1 VEDFQEATEA
11 ARPPADAFV
20 LKLEGPFGTSH
31 LPEVEGRWRTA
42 SSLLENRAFMVDL
55 AAATSS
61 CVFGRGLVSAQT
73 HDSVTGA
80 DAGASHREMPGHI
93 FNPKDLH
100 KLEDPA
106 RLVSMPPEDVVRIL
120 GLTSGLHVADVGAGS
135 GFFAIPFARA
145 IGPARLFAV
154 DLQTE
159 MLEIL
164 RAKLAQPGAPRNIEL
179 VLGAASATHL
189 ATASCD
195 LVFLG
200 NVWHELDDRPAALRE
215 AARILAPGGR
225 VAILDWRADRPQPPG
240 PPVEHRI
247 AAGEAAST
255 LTSAGWTV
263 SKTADIG
270 QYSYLIVAAPPSA

>member
-1 VEDFQEATEA
+1 
-11 ARPPADAFV
+11 
-20 LKLEGPFGTSH
+20 
-31 LPEVEGRWRTA
+31 
-42 SSLLENRAFMVDL
+42 
-55 AAATSS
+55 
-61 CVFGRGLVSAQT
+61 
-73 HDSVTGA
+73 
-80 DAGASHREMPGHI
+80 
-93 FNPKDLH
+93 
-100 KLEDPA
+100 
-106 RLVSMPPEDVVRIL
+106 MPPEDVMRIL
-120 GLTSGLHVADVGAGS
+120 GLTSGLRVADVGAGS

-145 IGPARLFAV
+145 IAPARLFAV
-154 DLQTE
+154 DLQPE

-164 RAKLAQPGAPRNIEL
+164 RTKLEQPGAPRNIEL
-179 VLGAASATHL
+179 VRGAASATHL
-189 ATASCD
+189 GTASCD

-215 AARILAPGGR
+215 SARILAPGGR

-270 QYSYLIVAAPPSA
+270 QYSYLIAASPPSA